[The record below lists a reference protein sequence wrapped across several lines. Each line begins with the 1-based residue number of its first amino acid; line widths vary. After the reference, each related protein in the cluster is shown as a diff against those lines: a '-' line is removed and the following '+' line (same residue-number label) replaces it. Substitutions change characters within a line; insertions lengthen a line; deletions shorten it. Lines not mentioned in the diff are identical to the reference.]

1 MFETFSLALFIVPI
15 AITICWGM
23 AFATLLVLVVIPALI
38 VLIENITQSLKY
50 RFGGSLLPTR
60 KLLGTV
66 TTSKGIDQ

>member
-38 VLIENITQSLKY
+38 VLIENITQSLKH
-50 RFGGSLLPTR
+50 RFGGSLLSTHNLR
-60 KLLGTV
+60 GTV
-66 TTSKGIDQ
+66 TTSEGIDQ

>member
-38 VLIENITQSLKY
+38 VLIENITQSLRH
-50 RFGGSLLPTR
+50 RFGDSLLSTH

-66 TTSKGIDQ
+66 TNSKGIDQ